1 MKAGALRRPPAA
13 FAGDQLKSRGEGADD
28 DRLDHSGG
36 ADGLSELFEALFAKS
51 RAGLVRVRINEVNID
66 LSRA

>member
-13 FAGDQLKSRGEGADD
+13 FAGDQLKSRGE
-28 DRLDHSGG
+28 RLDHSGG

-51 RAGLVRVRINEVNID
+51 RSGLVRVRINEVNID